1 MHIDKEKRIWFSK
14 KEMKVITAALH
25 VLSYEMWKFERS
37 KEFRSVKNKFSCSME
52 DLKYVKDWFASL
64 YSECK
69 EDTYIFLFE
78 NASRRLSVIRAALEK
93 CSKNFKK
100 YEVADLGQVTKEE
113 LNIVYKNFKTLFSE
127 LEKVE

>member
-14 KEMKVITAALH
+14 EEMKVITAVLH
-25 VLSYEMWKFERS
+25 VLSYEMWKFEKS
-37 KEFRSVKNKFSCSME
+37 KEFRSIKIKFSCSLE

-69 EDTYIFLFE
+69 DNTYIFLFE
-78 NASRRLSVIRAALEK
+78 SASKRLEVIHIALEK
-93 CSKNFKK
+93 CFKNFKE
-100 YEVADLGQVTKEE
+100 YEVSDLGHITKKE
-113 LNIVYKNFKTLFSE
+113 LNNVLKSFKKLSLE